1 MINSIWYRLRN
12 AISTF
17 AGEQKDSVKLFCSA
31 YMNTKQMRLIMAGI
45 LLLVLSGIGNKA
57 SAFTTTYYYPSSAT
71 AGTGANYCTGATPT
85 GITGSITSS
94 SASATGGTSS
104 TVQWYWY
111 YNTTGATGTLTGA
124 TLAFTGVAYTPTV
137 TTANPANLPAAS
149 ISTATPGTYYYFLYV
164 TSSGGTTAAGPLYS
178 NLATVNVANPPTAI
192 LGTPIMCS
200 GLTATLSDAT
210 SGGTWTTSGAGATV
224 ASTGPTTSTVT
235 GVTPGTTII
244 SYTNAGGCSA
254 TIIATVT
261 ASVAA
266 MSGPTSVCLGS
277 SITMSDA
284 SSGTWSSSVPGVAT
298 VSPTG
303 VVNSISQG
311 VTSIILTAVG
321 GCNASKSVTVNASPA
336 AIAGTPAVCPG
347 NTTTLSDAATSGTWS
362 SSVPATG
369 TINAVTGQFGGV
381 LTGTT
386 VVTYNNGCGTP
397 ATVVAT
403 VYPLPAAISGPGSLC
418 PGGSSITL
426 TDATTGG
433 TWSSSLPPVA
443 TATTTGPGS
452 GLIVSGAS
460 GTTVI
465 TYTSGLGCT
474 ASTVV
479 TVEPLPPAI
488 SGVLH
493 ECTSATST
501 LTDLVTGGTWSSST
515 TPVATIDPTLGI
527 VIGVT
532 GGTTVITYTTGCGYI
547 TAIDTAIASP
557 TPIVGTDSVCIGSTT
572 TYASLPA
579 GGTWTSSTPAI
590 GTVISTSGVITGI
603 AAGKTAIT
611 YTIPAGCFV
620 SDSVRVMALPP
631 AITGTTRACPG
642 TTTTLHDASTGGTWY
657 SAQTYIASVV
667 GSTGVVTGVTTGV
680 ANITY
685 TSRSGC
691 VTNTTVTINPA
702 PSAIIGENPTC
713 ASLLDTL
720 YDATPGGVWSSG
732 NTSVAIVGS
741 STGIVTT
748 GSGGTATIS
757 YTLPA
762 TGCFVKTS
770 FEVFPRP
777 VPIVTYYFLTN
788 TFYTDTF
795 YTQYQ
800 WYNTLQ
806 LAIPDAN
813 TYKTAALYTSYYWVQ
828 VTDTNGCQASSPQVY
843 YNVAMLGV
851 GNEANADIHI
861 YPNPAKNI
869 VHIAAAIPVR
879 AVITGAD
886 GKIAMEQTDAKE
898 INISNLATGIYY
910 IALYNDNGAQ
920 VMVQK
925 LVKE

>member
-1 MINSIWYRLRN
+1 MKNF
-12 AISTF
+12 T
-17 AGEQKDSVKLFCSA
+17 
-31 YMNTKQMRLIMAGI
+31 NTVFYNGA
-45 LLLVLSGIGNKA
+45 LLNNKA
-57 SAFTTTYYYPSSAT
+57 SVIYRPLSMRINKKQFRPLLTGFILVAVALLSAT
-71 AGTGANYCTGATPT
+71 NSFAARTHKPATVTPTGANAVYCVGATPGAT
-85 GITGSITSS
+85 FGATITVD
-94 SASATGGTSS
+94 ATGAALNCSGTNAAHVI
-104 TVQWYWY
+104 TYQWY
-111 YNTTGATGTLTGA
+111 YNTTVTLTGA
-124 TLAFTGVAYTPTV
+124 TAVPGATGTFTLSNANTAVITPATGYIGACTPLTTPAVVGANVYFVNLTWGAAGTGAPCPVTAGNLLSSAAATVTVNAYPTAVTATASPNPVCSGANLTLTGAATGATTYAWTHTGGTAITTPT
-137 TTANPANLPAAS
+137 AL
-149 ISTATPGTYYYFLYV
+149 
-164 TSSGGTTAAGPLYS
+164 
-178 NLATVNVANPPTAI
+178 
-192 LGTPIMCS
+192 
-200 GLTATLSDAT
+200 
-210 SGGTWTTSGAGATV
+210 
-224 ASTGPTTSTVT
+224 STGVT
-235 GVTPGTTII
+235 GVVAA
-244 SYTNAGGCSA
+244 NAGVY
-254 TIIATVT
+254 TLT
-261 ASVAA
+261 ASNGTCATRA
-266 MSGPTSVCLGS
+266 TSV
-277 SITMSDA
+277 A
-284 SSGTWSSSVPGVAT
+284 
-298 VSPTG
+298 
-303 VVNSISQG
+303 
-311 VTSIILTAVG
+311 
-321 GCNASKSVTVNASPA
+321 VTVNASPG
-336 AIAGTPAVCPG
+336 AIAGTPAVCIG
-347 NTTTLSDAATSGTWS
+347 NTTTLSDAATGGTWS
-362 SSVPATG
+362 SSVPAIG
-369 TINAVTGQFGGV
+369 TINATTGLFGGV

-386 VVTYNNGCGTP
+386 VVTYSNGCGTP

-403 VYPLPAAISGPGSLC
+403 VYPLPAAISGPSGLC
-418 PGGSSITL
+418 SGGSSITL
-426 TDATTGG
+426 TDALTGG
-433 TWSSSLPPVA
+433 TWSSSTPAVA

-452 GLIVSGAS
+452 GLIVSGTS
-460 GTTVI
+460 GTAVI
-465 TYTSGLGCT
+465 TYTTAAGCT
-474 ASTVV
+474 TSTIVAV
-479 TVEPLPPAI
+479 APLPAAI

-501 LTDLVTGGTWSSST
+501 LADVVTGGTWSSST
-515 TPVATIDPTLGI
+515 PAVATIDPALGI
-527 VIGVT
+527 VIGVS

-590 GTVISTSGVITGI
+590 GTVIPTSGVITGI

-631 AITGTTRACPG
+631 AITGTTHACPG
-642 TTTTLHDASTGGTWY
+642 TTTTLHDASTGGKWY
-657 SAQTYIASVV
+657 SAQTYIASVL

-732 NTSVAIVGS
+732 NTSIAIVGS
-741 STGIVTT
+741 ATGIVTT

-861 YPNPAKNI
+861 YPNPAKNV
-869 VHIAAAIPVR
+869 VHIASAIKVR
-879 AVITGAD
+879 AVISSAD
-886 GKIAMEQTDAKE
+886 GKVAMEQADAKE
-898 INISNLATGIYY
+898 INISNLATGIY
-910 IALYNDNGAQ
+910 IITLYNENGAQ